1 MWIWKSTSWSLGL
14 LSIKRRYSAPWPHTF
29 FHSLAEN
36 PEDGRTAGI
45 NTFLELLSVARITKQ
60 YSPGKRQS
68 DITHD

>member
-1 MWIWKSTSWSLGL
+1 VHPG
-14 LSIKRRYSAPWPHTF
+14 HTF